1 MGFDFKK
8 FIATVALAAVFLT
21 AVPMMAAALE
31 EHGATPTP
39 PFTLKTTTGEEWS
52 LESQKGK
59 PLTVVVFFATWN
71 PRSKTIL
78 AEMKKLETKLKGK
91 GLSLFAVNSESESVP
106 AGFDSTLAAYMKEA
120 EVDYPVMKDVGLNV
134 FRAWEIKAMPTTYM
148 FDKDLKLIMMVAG
161 APSTIHETLFDAA
174 EKALG
179 IAVEKPG
186 AFAPPTRYQ
195 AGRSE
200 MLNYG
205 LAEKLLERGSPHKAL
220 EKLTPVTEKDP
231 KFPDAFALL
240 GITHL
245 SISEE
250 GESSNLAR
258 EAFAKALELNPEL
271 PAAILGSAYF
281 SALDGDSKASIE
293 KARAAFSRTAWGFTK
308 KPDDDKIKEYIEK
321 LDKAAAF
328 LASGKNDEANTELG
342 AVLED
347 FVVVRKRVKVDQ
359 KRLREK
365 YEKASRGL
373 PQADDSGEEKS
384 EPAAGK
390 AK

>member
-1 MGFDFKK
+1 MRFSFTRLAAAVTLAAA
-8 FIATVALAAVFLT
+8 FLTTSPQMSALA
-21 AVPMMAAALE
+21 E
-31 EHGATPTP
+31 EHEAVPTP
-39 PFTLKTTTGEEWS
+39 PFTLRTTTGEEWS

-59 PLTVVVFFATWN
+59 PLTVLVFFATWS

-78 AEMKKLETKLKGK
+78 AEMRKLEVKLRDK
-91 GLSLFAVNSESESVP
+91 GLTVFAVNSESENP
-106 AGFDSTLAAYMKEA
+106 PPEFDGTLASYMKEA
-120 EVDYPVMKDVGLNV
+120 EVDFPVLKDTSLNV

-148 FDKDLKLIMMVAG
+148 FDKDLKLIMMVPG
-161 APSTIHETLFDAA
+161 APSSIHDTLFEEA

-179 IAVEKPG
+179 VAVDKPS
-186 AFAPPTRYQ
+186 AFAAPTRYM
-195 AGRSE
+195 AARSE

-220 EKLTPVTEKDP
+220 EKIASVIEKDP
-231 KFPDAFALL
+231 KFPDAFALK
-240 GITHL
+240 GISHL

-250 GESSNLAR
+250 GESSSLAR

-271 PAAILGSAYF
+271 PAALFGTAYF
-281 SALDGDSKASIE
+281 HALDGDSKTSVE
-293 KARAAFSRTAWGFTK
+293 KTRAALLKTAWGFTK
-308 KPDDDKIKEYIEK
+308 KPADEKIAEYIGK
-321 LDKAAAF
+321 LDKAATF

-365 YEKASRGL
+365 YEKAN
-373 PQADDSGEEKS
+373 SGRAPE
-384 EPAAGK
+384 AGK
-390 AK
+390 Q